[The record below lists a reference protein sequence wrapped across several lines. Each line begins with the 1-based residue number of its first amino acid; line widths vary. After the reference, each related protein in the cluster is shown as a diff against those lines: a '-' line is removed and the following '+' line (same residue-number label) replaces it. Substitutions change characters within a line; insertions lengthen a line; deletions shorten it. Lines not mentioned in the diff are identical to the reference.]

1 MTLIDFLMVN
11 CLVLPSQEG
20 SQKESEKGWVL
31 PKGGHW
37 GGAFKKYGKWRNRGL
52 IELFTLHVKYYY
64 VCGLSKTILKGI
76 KPVIVLLQEV
86 YLTSPLLRMLL
97 SQHPRVQQIPS
108 PAHL

>member
-11 CLVLPSQEG
+11 CVVLPSQEG

-31 PKGGHW
+31 PKEGQW
-37 GGAFKKYGKWRNRGL
+37 GGAFKKYRKWRNRGL

-64 VCGLSKTILKGI
+64 VGGLSKTILKGM
-76 KPVIVLLQEV
+76 KPLIVLLQEV
-86 YLTSPLLRMLL
+86 YLTSPLLRMPL